1 MSEEKSTP
9 PQGLARLEPGTSM
22 REFMGPLMVD
32 NAIRNAIHHCW
43 MALPEEERS
52 PERVEQEILRLVQR
66 ALKDM
71 KEDAAAFGFSKGN
84 KQGEVHPN

>member
-1 MSEEKSTP
+1 
-9 PQGLARLEPGTSM
+9 
-22 REFMGPLMVD
+22 
-32 NAIRNAIHHCW
+32 